1 MRTLATLENRVYR
14 QMLTNPCRHHLTLE
28 DVAAAALTT
37 HRTLQTLPVKR

>member
-28 DVAAAALTT
+28 DVAAAAVGVAL
-37 HRTLQTLPVKR
+37 RSKGC